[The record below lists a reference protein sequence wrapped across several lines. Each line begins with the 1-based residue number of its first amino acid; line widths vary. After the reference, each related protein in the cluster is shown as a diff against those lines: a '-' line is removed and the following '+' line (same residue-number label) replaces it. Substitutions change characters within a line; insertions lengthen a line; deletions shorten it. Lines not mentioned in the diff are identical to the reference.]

1 MYDELKRDV
10 RLLTSL
16 LGQIIREQEGKR
28 VFELVE
34 ELRKTTKR
42 LRRSPARS
50 DILKKDS
57 LIQGLDLRTAD
68 SISRAFTL
76 YFHLVNLAEEKQRER
91 RLREHEA
98 EKRPYE
104 GSLKSAFAR
113 LAPGS
118 ADKPDSKKIEALL
131 EGVAVEPVLTTH
143 PTEAKRRT
151 ITDHLLRIADL
162 HAEWE
167 GQNLTDPER
176 RQIEDRILATLETL
190 WLTNQ

>member
-50 DILKKDS
+50 DIMKKDS
-57 LIQGLDLRTAD
+57 LIQGLDSAAAD

-91 RLREHEA
+91 RLKEHES
-98 EKRPYE
+98 EDRPYE
-104 GSLKSAFAR
+104 GSLKGAFAR
-113 LAPGS
+113 LRPLAS
-118 ADKPDSKKIEALL
+118 EKPDTGEIEKLL

-151 ITDHLLRIADL
+151 
-162 HAEWE
+162 
-167 GQNLTDPER
+167 
-176 RQIEDRILATLETL
+176 
-190 WLTNQ
+190 